1 MGTPRRVEASH
12 SLRSRL
18 KDSLGLLRQV
28 REEADSAEGRVR
40 ERHRRILLSSIT
52 NLAVKFLALVVNLLV
67 VRLALGALGK
77 DQYGLWVAITSIV
90 VWASL
95 LDFGVLNGLVNA
107 ISEAHGKNDR
117 DAVIGYV
124 STAFYVLVGVSAV
137 LLVGL
142 GVAAARVDW
151 ASLLSAGGVV
161 PEPSL
166 QWSIVAAAAPIV
178 ASFPLSIVRQI
189 YAGLQK
195 AYVGN
200 LFAAIG
206 SLVTLVATAA
216 AVALKAG
223 LPFLVLT
230 LGIGPLVSGLLNLGY
245 LWKLEMPWIAPRVD
259 RISKEAMSRLLRSSV
274 PLFFFQL
281 GALLVNNTQPLLL
294 AHLAS
299 LSAVAD
305 YSLLLRLCG
314 FIVSMA
320 VLSTSPFVPAFR
332 EAFERGDAGWV
343 RVSFRRMVLLRAVL
357 AAGAGALL
365 LIAGNAV
372 LRLWLGS
379 STVGFGMSIWV
390 VVVTII
396 VFSAWGSAF
405 TDVLTIMDRIWVL
418 VGFVMLNGLGTVLL
432 TVALVPRLS
441 VMGALIAYGTVTIL
455 LWSWAGV
462 ALFRRL
468 LRGRVGPVPPL
479 SSEPTGGLW

>member
-1 MGTPRRVEASH
+1 MRHLARLQTRARELGSLIRLTPHEVTSE
-12 SLRSRL
+12 
-18 KDSLGLLRQV
+18 
-28 REEADSAEGRVR
+28 EGRSR

-52 NLAVKFLALVVNLLV
+52 NLAVKCLALLVNLVV
-67 VRLALGALGK
+67 VRLALGARGK

-117 DAVIGYV
+117 SAVIGYV
-124 STAFYVLVGVSAV
+124 STAFYGLVGVSAA
-137 LLVGL
+137 LLIAL

-151 ASLLSAGGVV
+151 GSLLSAAGVV
-161 PEPSL
+161 PDRSL

-206 SLVTLVATAA
+206 SLVTLGATAA

-223 LPFLVLT
+223 LPVLVLT
-230 LGIGPLVSGLLNLGY
+230 LGIGPLVSGFVNLAY

-259 RISKEAMSRLLRSSV
+259 RVSREAMARLLRSSV
-274 PLFFFQL
+274 PLFLFQL

-294 AHLAS
+294 AHLAN

-305 YSLLLRLCG
+305 YSLLLRLSG
-314 FIVSMA
+314 FIVSLA

-332 EAFERGDAGWV
+332 EAFERGDVGWV
-343 RVSFRRMVLLRAVL
+343 RVNFRRMVFLRVALVL
-357 AAGAGALL
+357 GAGAFLL
-365 LIAGNAV
+365 VAGNAV
-372 LRLWLGS
+372 LRFWLGP
-379 STVGFGMSIWV
+379 STVAFGMSIWMV
-390 VVVTII
+390 GVTII

-418 VGFVMLNGLGTVLL
+418 VGFVLINGLGTVLL
-432 TVALVPRLS
+432 TVALVPRFG
-441 VMGALIAYGTVTIL
+441 VAGALVAYGFVTVV

-462 ALFRRL
+462 VLFRRL
-468 LRGRVGPVPPL
+468 LQRGAGPVPPL
-479 SSEPTGGLW
+479 GSELVDGLW